1 MVAAVVLTVKTDV
14 PDPFATEVGLS
25 EHVGG
30 RVATGVMLQV
40 RFTVPVKACG
50 ATVIVDVV
58 VPPAA
63 TEAGESVVPVTVKSA
78 TVRLRLVLWFA
89 GPVPETVTV

>member
-1 MVAAVVLTVKTDV
+1 M
-14 PDPFATEVGLS
+14 
-25 EHVGG
+25 
-30 RVATGVMLQV
+30 
-40 RFTVPVKACG
+40 PVKVLSG

-63 TEAGESVVPVTVKSA
+63 MEAGESVVPVTVKSA
-78 TVRLRLVLWFA
+78 TVTLTLSVVLWFA

>member
-1 MVAAVVLTVKTDV
+1 
-14 PDPFATEVGLS
+14 
-25 EHVGG
+25 
-30 RVATGVMLQV
+30 MLQV
-40 RFTVPVKACG
+40 RFTVPVKALSG

-63 TEAGESVVPVTVKSA
+63 MEAGESVVPVTVKSA
-78 TVRLRLVLWFA
+78 TVTLTLSVVLWFA